1 LINCLPPAAALAP
14 VKKSVYATP
23 QDAEA
28 AFYDAFTRNDLEGMM
43 SVWADD
49 DDIYCVHPHG
59 ARVSG
64 LADVRESWRQIFNNR
79 QTLVFRLRDQ
89 HHVHGMML
97 AVHSVY
103 EHIEVE
109 GEATVRGATIAT
121 NIYVRTER
129 GWRMVVHHASAVPA
143 SAPKVSRVVP
153 KTLH

>member
-1 LINCLPPAAALAP
+1 
-14 VKKSVYATP
+14 VKKTVYATP
-23 QDAEA
+23 QDAET

-59 ARVSG
+59 TRVSG
-64 LADVRESWRQIFNNR
+64 LADVRESWRQIFRSR
-79 QTLVFRLRDQ
+79 QTLVFQLRD
-89 HHVHGMML
+89 HHYVHGMML

-103 EHIEVE
+103 EHIDAE
-109 GEATVRGATIAT
+109 GQAAARGATIAT
-121 NIYVRTER
+121 NVYLRTER

-143 SAPKVSRVVP
+143 SAPQPARAVP